1 MSNKICKHF
10 LLPYN
15 IKSKLKLSKCVKIYT
30 VLNTRCPTAL
40 KVCFITA
47 KSSLLS

>member
-1 MSNKICKHF
+1 MTNKICKHL

-15 IKSKLKLSKCVKIYT
+15 IKSKLKLTKCVKIYT
-30 VLNTRCPTAL
+30 VLNTCCPTAL
-40 KVCFITA
+40 KVCFLIA